1 MRCLDLRCGPDCHD
15 PLRRAMT
22 SPEPSAP
29 GNRRTARLATLVV
42 AVVLVVLSAM
52 VLVPPFS
59 ALLFPLVVGASEYS
73 PVLVLLDLLWCL
85 PVNRLLRPTPRI
97 RYASLAALV
106 LSACVAV
113 RPLTQYT
120 RVATAASE
128 QLGTADLPPR
138 FSLMAAFTGL
148 PASGDVTERTV
159 SYAAP
164 DAELLTMR
172 LYSLPKRELRPTVV
186 VLYGG
191 AWRNGTSAQAA
202 NVSRALAARGYL
214 VAALDY
220 RHAPRSVF
228 PAQTEDV
235 SRGILLLRDSSVAWG
250 IDVTRMAIL
259 GRSSGGHLAELA
271 AFMPS
276 GYPFRAVIGIY
287 APWDLVEGYMD
298 LPSPDPI
305 GVRGVLTSF
314 MKGMP
319 EQKLAQYRA
328 ASPVSYVRPGLPP
341 TLLLFG
347 GRDHVVKPE
356 FNRQAAQRLR
366 AAHVPV
372 VSVELPWAEHGF
384 DLAPTGLGGQLAFNV
399 ISEFLD
405 SNLKP
410 ARLQA
415 VSSAR

>member
-1 MRCLDLRCGPDCHD
+1 
-15 PLRRAMT
+15 MT
-22 SPEPSAP
+22 SPAPSAP
-29 GNRRTARLATLVV
+29 DTRSTARLATLLVT
-42 AVVLVVLSAM
+42 AVLVVLSAM

-59 ALLFPLVVGASEYS
+59 ALVYPLVVGASEYS

-85 PVNRLLRPTPRI
+85 PVNRLLRSTPSLRF
-97 RYASLAALV
+97 AGLAALIV
-106 LSACVAV
+106 SACLAV

-148 PASGDVTERTV
+148 PTSADVVERTV
-159 SYAAP
+159 AYAAP
-164 DAELLTMR
+164 DAEQLTMR
-172 LYSLPKRELRPTVV
+172 IYSLPKREMRPTVV

-228 PAQTEDV
+228 PAQVDDV
-235 SRGILLLRDSSVAWG
+235 SRGILLLRDSSEAWG
-250 IDVTRMAIL
+250 IDITRMAIL

-271 AFMPS
+271 AYMPS
-276 GYPFRAVIGIY
+276 GYPFRAVIAIY

-319 EQKLAQYRA
+319 EQKLSQYRM

-356 FNRQAAQRLR
+356 FNRKAAQRLR

-399 ISEFLD
+399 ISDFLD
-405 SNLKP
+405 INLKP
-410 ARLQA
+410 AR
-415 VSSAR
+415 